1 MKKNSRQGAL
11 LEEQEVRPQLSVR
24 RWENGRD
31 LMPTAVLVEF
41 MDRRGS
47 SWKVMWQNEVGTVC
61 ERGLALCGAEKQP
74 RECTEV
80 TSPKLLVRFE
90 GGNTE
95 DLGCWA
101 LFPGTF

>member
-47 SWKVMWQNEVGTVC
+47 SWKVM
-61 ERGLALCGAEKQP
+61 
-74 RECTEV
+74 
-80 TSPKLLVRFE
+80 
-90 GGNTE
+90 
-95 DLGCWA
+95 
-101 LFPGTF
+101 